1 MLRGSHDVDTVATM
15 LKANLKGLRNLKHSA
30 PATSNTLEVTAASAL
45 IVAPALRVLKASDLG
60 GEQD

>member
-30 PATSNTLEVTAASAL
+30 PSTSKTLEVT
-45 IVAPALRVLKASDLG
+45 ALRVLKASDLD

>member
-1 MLRGSHDVDTVATM
+1 M

-30 PATSNTLEVTAASAL
+30 PATSNTLEVTAAPAL
-45 IVAPALRVLKASDLG
+45 IAAPALRVLKASDLG

>member
-1 MLRGSHDVDTVATM
+1 MLRGSHDVDTVTTM

-30 PATSNTLEVTAASAL
+30 PATSNPLEVTAAPAL
-45 IVAPALRVLKASDLG
+45 IAAPALRVLKASDLG

>member
-30 PATSNTLEVTAASAL
+30 PATSNSLEVTAAQAL
-45 IVAPALRVLKASDLG
+45 IAAPALRVLKASDLG